1 MISGG
6 DGIQIGLDSQGSG
19 PLLVF
24 THGWVNDRTVWNPL
38 IQNLSTDHM
47 AVSWDLRGHGE
58 SGTPP
63 PGSYSREHALSDL
76 RAVLNAVGRPA
87 VLVGHSLGGY
97 LSLAHALDCPED
109 IAGLVLIA
117 AGPGFR
123 NAEAREEWNDA
134 VRTSAEKL
142 DQGPGVEEISMH
154 VDSEVIDHLTDIS
167 ASTLVILGERDKRF
181 AAAASLFSRDLNV
194 HESVVIPDQGHMVHL
209 KASDQ
214 CADAIRSFVA
224 SLS

>member
-1 MISGG
+1 
-6 DGIQIGLDSQGSG
+6 
-19 PLLVF
+19 
-24 THGWVNDRTVWNPL
+24 
-38 IQNLSTDHM
+38 
-47 AVSWDLRGHGE
+47 
-58 SGTPP
+58 
-63 PGSYSREHALSDL
+63 
-76 RAVLNAVGRPA
+76 
-87 VLVGHSLGGY
+87 LVGHSLGGY

-134 VRTSAEKL
+134 VRASAEKL
-142 DQGPGVEEISMH
+142 DQAPGVEEISMH

-181 AAAASLFSRDLNV
+181 AAASSLFSRDLNV

-209 KASDQ
+209 KAPDE

>member
-1 MISGG
+1 MISGA
-6 DGIQIGLDSQGSG
+6 DGIQIGFDSQGSG

-38 IQNLSTDHM
+38 IQNLSADHM

-58 SGTPP
+58 SDTPP

-76 RAVLNAVGRPA
+76 RAVLDAVGRPA

-134 VRTSAEKL
+134 VRSSAEKL
-142 DQGPGVEEISMH
+142 DQAPGVEEISMH
-154 VDSEVIDHLTDIS
+154 VDSEVIDHLTDIP

-181 AAAASLFSRDLNV
+181 AAASSLFSRDLNV

-209 KASDQ
+209 KAPDE

>member
-1 MISGG
+1 MISGA
-6 DGIQIGLDSQGSG
+6 DDIQIGFDSQGSG

-38 IQNLSTDHM
+38 IQNLSADHM

-58 SGTPP
+58 SDTPP

-76 RAVLNAVGRPA
+76 RAVLDAVGRPA
-87 VLVGHSLGGY
+87 ILVGHSLGGY

-134 VRTSAEKL
+134 VRASAEKL
-142 DQGPGVEEISMH
+142 DQAPGVEEISMH

-181 AAAASLFSRDLNV
+181 AAASSLFSRDLNV

-209 KASDQ
+209 KAPDR

>member
-1 MISGG
+1 MISGA
-6 DGIQIGLDSQGSG
+6 DGIQIGFDSQGSG

-58 SGTPP
+58 SDTPP

-76 RAVLNAVGRPA
+76 RAVLDAVGRPA

-134 VRTSAEKL
+134 VRASAEKL
-142 DQGPGVEEISMH
+142 DQAPGVEEISMH
-154 VDSEVIDHLTDIS
+154 VDSEVIDHLTDIP

-181 AAAASLFSRDLNV
+181 AAASSLFSRDLNV
-194 HESVVIPDQGHMVHL
+194 HESAVIPDQGHMVHL
-209 KASDQ
+209 KAPDQ